1 MHKISIKPAYQD
13 FRGEIT
19 DLITE
24 HINSIAQIT
33 FTKDSIRGN
42 HVHEQT
48 TQWVFVIYGKI
59 EGITK
64 VNDKIITQIF
74 NKGDFLVSYPGEP
87 HAFRALEPSE
97 ILTFTA
103 GPRAGRDFDSDTFPN
118 KLI

>member
-1 MHKISIKPAYQD
+1 MHKLSVEPAYQD
-13 FRGEIT
+13 IRGEIT

-24 HINSIAQIT
+24 SLNSITHIT
-33 FTKDSIRGN
+33 FTAGSIRGN

-48 TQWVFVIYGKI
+48 TQWVYIVTGRI

-64 VNDKIITQIF
+64 VDGKIITEIF
-74 NKGDFLVSYPGEP
+74 KKGDFLVSYPGEP
-87 HAFRALEPSE
+87 HAFRALELSE

-103 GPRAGRDFDSDTFPN
+103 GPRAGKEFSSDTFPS